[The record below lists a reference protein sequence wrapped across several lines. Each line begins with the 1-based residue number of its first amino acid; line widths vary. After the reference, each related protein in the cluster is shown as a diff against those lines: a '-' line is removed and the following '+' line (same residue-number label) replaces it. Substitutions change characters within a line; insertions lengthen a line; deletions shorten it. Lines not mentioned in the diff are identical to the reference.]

1 MGKIKSKAI
10 RRSVDTLVKEK
21 VKLSKDFEENKQIL
35 NSMTIGKKLRNQ
47 MAGLMARVKKNEQDP
62 LQKQIENQ
70 NHKNKEKKFIS

>member
-62 LQKQIENQ
+62 LQK
-70 NHKNKEKKFIS
+70 